1 MPESL
6 HELVNF
12 AWDLAYDWRNL
23 TFAETETAAYDIVD
37 LLFRNDEYCHFR
49 QTYWDIYD
57 FCQIEGHCEDVLSN
71 MQTNAFSIITQLS
84 ASLAAMKAK
93 PWSDLAREQKGYVLN
108 TMGKAVAQITV
119 DLLGFSQ
126 LD

>member
-108 TMGKAVAQITV
+108 TMGKAVA
-119 DLLGFSQ
+119 
-126 LD
+126 